1 MKWTSRPV
9 KGFTLI
15 ELLVV
20 IAIIAIL
27 AGLLLP
33 ALAKAKARAQRISC
47 TSNLKQVGLAHRMY
61 ANDHGEKFTYHI
73 DQEPNADGA
82 RIIGNAAFPA
92 YVGNQLI
99 IFRSLSNELNNPK
112 PLNCPSDT
120 RSRANSFQ
128 SDLVG
133 SLGYNRSIT
142 DGTQISYFSGLDAD
156 EVRPQTILTGDRN
169 IMVGGTAV
177 PEGTAAGANQR
188 RTWTAPIPMGAGYTL
203 ANRPTWNKGLH
214 QNQGNIG
221 LSDGSAHQVT
231 DLLLEKSLMSSL
243 QSGAYPNGNTA
254 EVHWQFP

>member
-47 TSNLKQVGLAHRMY
+47 TSNLKQIGLAHRMY

-73 DQEPNADGA
+73 EKEPVADGA
-82 RIIGNAAFPA
+82 KLPNNNNFPA
-92 YVGNQLI
+92 YVDNQLI
-99 IFRSLSNELNNPK
+99 IFRSISNELNNPK

-120 RSRANSFQ
+120 RSRAVAFQLDLPGALGRNSQ
-128 SDLVG
+128 
-133 SLGYNRSIT
+133 T

-156 EVRPQTILTGDRN
+156 ETRPQTILEGDRN
-169 IMVGGTAV
+169 ISGVTA
-177 PEGTAAGANQR
+177 GTAAGANQR
-188 RTWTAPIPMGAGYTL
+188 LKWTSPIPMVNGYNL
-203 ANRPTWNKGLH
+203 APPPTWDKGQH
-214 QNQGNIG
+214 QSAGNMG
-221 LSDGSAHQVT
+221 LADGSAHQVT
-231 DLLLEKSLMSSL
+231 DLLMQKAIIASL

>member
-47 TSNLKQVGLAHRMY
+47 TSQIKQIGLAHRMY
-61 ANDHGEKFTYHI
+61 ANDHGEKFSYHI
-73 DQEPNADGA
+73 EKEPNADGA
-82 RIIGNAAFPA
+82 KIIGNNNFPA
-92 YVGNQLI
+92 YVDNNLI
-99 IFRSLSNELNNPK
+99 VYRSISNELNNPK

-120 RSRANSFQ
+120 RQRAVAFQIDLPGALGRNSQ
-128 SDLVG
+128 
-133 SLGYNRSIT
+133 T
-142 DGTQISYFSGLDAD
+142 DMSQISYFTGLDAD
-156 EVRPQTILTGDRN
+156 ETRPQTILTGDRN
-169 IMVGGTAV
+169 IARNGTTV
-177 PEGTAAGANQR
+177 PAGSDNVN
-188 RTWTAPIPMGAGYTL
+188 WTSPIPMQNGYTL
-203 ANRPTWNKGLH
+203 ANPPTWDKQIH

-221 LSDGSAHQVT
+221 LADGSAHQVT
-231 DLLLEKSLMSSL
+231 DLLLQKAIIASL
-243 QSGAYPNGNTA
+243 QSGAWVNGNNA

>member
-61 ANDHGEKFTYHI
+61 ANDHAEKFTYHI
-73 DQEPNADGA
+73 DKEPIADGA
-82 RIIGNAAFPA
+82 KLAGTAFPA
-92 YVGNQLI
+92 YVDHNLTI
-99 IFRSLSNELNNPK
+99 YRSISNELNNPK

-120 RSRANSFQ
+120 RQRAVTFQ
-128 SDLVG
+128 IGLPQCLGSDAAFPM
-133 SLGYNRSIT
+133 N
-142 DGTQISYFSGLDAD
+142 QISYFAGLDAD
-156 EVRPQTILTGDRN
+156 ETRPQTILVGDRN
-169 IMVGGTAV
+169 TAGVSTTGVIGT
-177 PEGTAAGANQR
+177 TR
-188 RTWTAPIPMGAGYTL
+188 KSWTSPIPMVNGYNLT
-203 ANRPTWNKGLH
+203 APPTWDKGLH

-221 LSDGSAHQVT
+221 LADGSAHQVT
-231 DLLLEKSLMSSL
+231 DLLLQKAVIASL
-243 QSGAYPNGNTA
+243 QSGAWVNGTTA
-254 EVHWQFP
+254 EVWWQFP